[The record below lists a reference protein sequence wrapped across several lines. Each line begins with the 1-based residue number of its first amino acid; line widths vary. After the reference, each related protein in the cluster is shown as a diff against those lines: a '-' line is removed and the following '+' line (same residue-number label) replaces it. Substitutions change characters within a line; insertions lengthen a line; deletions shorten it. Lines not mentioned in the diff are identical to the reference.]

1 MEINRI
7 IQEEIGHLYLGN
19 VKPCKRVAMGG
30 KSPFP
35 LLILELSDSVV

>member
-19 VKPCKRVAMGG
+19 VKPRKGVAMGE
-30 KSPFP
+30 KKSFSPFNP
-35 LLILELSDSVV
+35 GIK